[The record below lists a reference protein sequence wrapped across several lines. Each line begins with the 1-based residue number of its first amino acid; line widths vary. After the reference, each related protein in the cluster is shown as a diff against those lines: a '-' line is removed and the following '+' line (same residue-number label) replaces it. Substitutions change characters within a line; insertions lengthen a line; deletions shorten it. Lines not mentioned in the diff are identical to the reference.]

1 MSFHPSPLSHPMGEE
16 QDVFMDENERASAL
30 WCKREFV
37 RARASTSARVC
48 MCVSECVSRLCR
60 VRGEH
65 EVDNWDF

>member
-1 MSFHPSPLSHPMGEE
+1 MGEE

-37 RARASTSARVC
+37 RARASAKSVYVC
-48 MCVSECVSRLCR
+48 VCASVFRLCR
-60 VRGEH
+60 RRGEH

>member
-37 RARASTSARVC
+37 RARASTSAIVC
-48 MCVSECVSRLCR
+48 MCVGAWCVSPLSKKRR
-60 VRGEH
+60 ARGR
-65 EVDNWDF
+65 